1 MIVDNYHCTVC
12 NHTVEDDTSVLN
24 SLGCDKCKQWY
35 HRECAQLTVSQ
46 FQHVMMN
53 EDSDWL
59 CETCAINENRA
70 QTTQQIVQSVEL
82 NTAYPDFRKANSNQ
96 QNLNWGVMKGYE
108 SVDTMLTTAYNCIVK
123 WKKNFF
129 KIPLGNCGRA
139 MVDEAARLT
148 SLYNDRTSWEGLALK
163 ALIVFIPLMTQKP
176 SKNSKTRDH
185 KNILIDG

>member
-1 MIVDNYHCTVC
+1 
-12 NHTVEDDTSVLN
+12 
-24 SLGCDKCKQWY
+24 
-35 HRECAQLTVSQ
+35 
-46 FQHVMMN
+46 MMN

-129 KIPLGNCGRA
+129 KIPLGNCG
-139 MVDEAARLT
+139 
-148 SLYNDRTSWEGLALK
+148 
-163 ALIVFIPLMTQKP
+163 
-176 SKNSKTRDH
+176 
-185 KNILIDG
+185 